1 MLGYVEV
8 IHGHTVKRLRLNPV
22 MNCVACSRVH
32 FYSFLGDTGGTEDL
46 KTSYTGTEGHV
57 VQTEKA
63 VYHRLREGKRNFK
76 ALSKQFWLSRLPS
89 LCHGKASPSLVV
101 QLCSHW
107 RKAIVVVH
115 TLLRQAC
122 LFKPGSAPKAIC
134 LICALRLSMRRMLVL
149 FVVRGEAAFQVLGGG
164 WSHPV
169 IVREALVKAI
179 EVC

>member
-1 MLGYVEV
+1 MW
-8 IHGHTVKRLRLNPV
+8 LNPA
-22 MNCVACSRVH
+22 MNCVACSRAH
-32 FYSFLGDTGGTEDL
+32 FSSFIGDTGGTEDL
-46 KTSYTGTEGHV
+46 TISDTGTEGHLA
-57 VQTEKA
+57 QTEKA
-63 VYHRLREGKRNFK
+63 VYHRIREGKRNFK
-76 ALSKQFWLSRLPS
+76 ALNKQFWLSRLPS
-89 LCHGKASPSLVV
+89 LCHGKTSPSLVV

-122 LFKPGSAPKAIC
+122 LFKPGSAPKTIC

-149 FVVRGEAAFQVLGGG
+149 FVVRGEDVFQVLGGG

-169 IVREALVKAI
+169 IVREALVRAI